1 MFCPNCGKNV
11 SAKLKYCSGC
21 GERLS
26 KAAEIDKDGL
36 PGKMLDNILTTLFL
50 VVMFGLGILVG
61 LVAVLLSNNVEP
73 KFVVFV
79 AVAYLAAVF
88 GICYTLL
95 SQVPKL
101 IDAKLKANDEYSR
114 HVPVRN
120 EEFVQLPP
128 RSTNQLDEFRE
139 PASVTDG
146 TTRTLDKIPVRE
158 R

>member
-11 SAKLKYCSGC
+11 NAKLKYCNDC

-26 KAAEIDKDGL
+26 KESEIDKDGQ

-61 LVAVLLSNNVEP
+61 LVAVLLGNNVEP
-73 KFVVFV
+73 KFVMFI
-79 AVAYLAAVF
+79 AIAYLAAVF

-101 IDAKLKANDEYSR
+101 IDAKLKSR
-114 HVPVRN
+114 AESQESTEHRQLEPRTTAQL
-120 EEFVQLPP
+120 EEP
-128 RSTNQLDEFRE
+128 RDFGIG
-139 PASVTDG
+139 SVTEH
-146 TTRTLDKIPVRE
+146 TTRTLDKVPVE
-158 R
+158 RR